1 MLNFIIYTMI
11 KELESQNANTLVYE
25 LEDYISQYE
34 IEIIDK
40 GIDALL
46 KNRSKVNLM
55 IAVNVKGE
63 NLGAF
68 VKEFQVGVKYWNKVN
83 KIAYVADKKYWKTLI
98 EIDNFFTKFKEK
110 YFNIDDIGKAWDWL
124 NAD

>member
-1 MLNFIIYTMI
+1 MI

>member
-1 MLNFIIYTMI
+1 MLNSKIYTMI

-63 NLGAF
+63 NLGAL
-68 VKEFQVGVKYWNKVN
+68 VKEFQVGIKYWNKVN
-83 KIAYVADKKYWKTLI
+83 KIAYVTDKKYWKTLV
-98 EIDNFFTKFKEK
+98 
-110 YFNIDDIGKAWDWL
+110 GV
-124 NAD
+124 

>member
-1 MLNFIIYTMI
+1 MLNFKIYTMI

-63 NLGAF
+63 NLGAL
-68 VKEFQVGVKYWNKVN
+68 VKEFQVGIKYWNKVN
-83 KIAYVADKKYWKTLI
+83 KIAYVTDKKYWKTLV
-98 EIDNFFTKFKEK
+98 EIDNIFTKIKEK